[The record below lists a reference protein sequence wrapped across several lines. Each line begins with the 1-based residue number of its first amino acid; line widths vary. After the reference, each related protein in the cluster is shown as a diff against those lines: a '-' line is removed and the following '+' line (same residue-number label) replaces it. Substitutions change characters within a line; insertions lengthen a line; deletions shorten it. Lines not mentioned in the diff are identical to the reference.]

1 MRNRILLVTGLLAL
15 CSMASAQVA
24 RAQQALVADIPFAF
38 VAGKASLPAGE
49 YYVQSMSDNS
59 AVTLI
64 RRGDASAAAMVITIA
79 TQGNQQH
86 SDSKLVFHRYGNR
99 YFLSQF
105 WTEGSTRGRQLPQS
119 DREKELVIAKSET
132 PAQVTL
138 VARLSTPRR

>member
-1 MRNRILLVTGLLAL
+1 MKNRILLITGVLVL
-15 CSMASAQVA
+15 CSMAAAQVA
-24 RAQQALVADIPFAF
+24 QAQQTMLVNIPFAF
-38 VAGKASLPAGE
+38 VAGKATLPAGE
-49 YYVQSMSDNS
+49 YYVQSMPDNS

-79 TQGNQQH
+79 TQANKQH
-86 SDSKLVFHRYGNR
+86 SDSKVVFNQYGNR

-105 WTEGSTRGRQLPQS
+105 WTEGSARGRALPQS

-138 VARLSTPRR
+138 VARLSAPRR